1 MRNIIHARC
10 REKRPVHRL
19 YPAIIEKRRS
29 RAWRM
34 YRRLSN
40 EKYKNYLTTDE
51 AWFYLDSSQEPL
63 IEYDIPRLF
72 PGDMQKKMVL
82 HQDSAPGHVTKYTS
96 SYMKEHNINVIMPL
110 DWLPKSSDAAAMD
123 YSIWA
128 IMKERDFDSIGQN
141 KLPFVANQIKSI
153 HLSNDDDTLQH
164 PSLFFSYGFRFQQFT
179 KLRSL
184 TLYYIRSTDLINN
197 IISDCS
203 HLIDLNISSLETVT
217 NLPKSMPNLSEL
229 IIETDGIYINGYR
242 WKQIIISN
250 LRKLRVFR
258 LLMFYES
265 DIEKTIHE
273 EIDQL
278 LESFQT
284 KFWLDE
290 HQCDM
295 SKSTC
300 PIDKK
305 YSSSKYVNILI
316 LDYFLLK
323 FASKFPLQ
331 FPNIHHLELSCP
343 FDDVLWSV
351 IPKFDRLVSIELV
364 SIIHPDET
372 DQSITDLHQLLDR
385 AHYLH
390 SITMDY
396 LIISQLA
403 LMIDGVIPTNH
414 SLFIEDEFVQW
425 LKNRLPS
432 YCLVIR
438 DENELSAIQLWFR

>member
-110 DWLPKSSDAAAMD
+110 DWLPTSSDAAAMD

-229 IIETDGIYINGYR
+229 IIETDGIYINGYW